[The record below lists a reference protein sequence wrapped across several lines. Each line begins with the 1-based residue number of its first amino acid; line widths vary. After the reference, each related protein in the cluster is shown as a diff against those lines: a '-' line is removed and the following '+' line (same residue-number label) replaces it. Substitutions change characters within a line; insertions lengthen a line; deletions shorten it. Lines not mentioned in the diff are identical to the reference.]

1 MDVTTCSCVPDEGKD
16 PCDPMFADWYMANDD
31 ITCDAE
37 TMSSATK
44 QIASIGFAVAALSM
58 MQ

>member
-37 TMSSATK
+37 TMSSAKK